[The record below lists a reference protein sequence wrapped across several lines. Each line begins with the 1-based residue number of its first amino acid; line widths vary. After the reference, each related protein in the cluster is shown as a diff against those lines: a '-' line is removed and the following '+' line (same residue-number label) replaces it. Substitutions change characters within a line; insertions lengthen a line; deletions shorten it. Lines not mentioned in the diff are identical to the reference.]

1 MYLQNRHVCVS
12 TELNPSAETQR
23 WPKVTWYL
31 PPLPNEQT
39 RVNGRGGDGPGAQGQ
54 RSNLDHELER
64 KTSRRTRQ
72 RDTYEIALGKRPSP
86 VGSLVLDA
94 VGANSVRRKVR
105 GSNLAQPV
113 IPFRSA
119 TTLEHVLEFG
129 SSRRTRQQGIW
140 LSRPGRTVPCGEL
153 GAYANEARRMSQLKL
168 RHGACSPLDHRLELE
183 NLPPTDSKPPMK

>member
-12 TELNPSAETQR
+12 TELNHSAETQR

-54 RSNLDHELER
+54 RSNLDHGPER

-72 RDTYEIALGKRPSP
+72 RDTYEIP
-86 VGSLVLDA
+86 VGNGARIPGLVLDA

-113 IPFRSA
+113 VPFSSA
-119 TTLEHVLEFG
+119 IILEHVLEFKT
-129 SSRRTRQQGIW
+129 SRRTRQQATYEIALGKRPSPVGSLVVMQMRPEGC
-140 LSRPGRTVPCGEL
+140 LS
-153 GAYANEARRMSQLKL
+153 S
-168 RHGACSPLDHRLELE
+168 S
-183 NLPPTDSKPPMK
+183 

>member
-23 WPKVTWYL
+23 WPKVTWCL

-54 RSNLDHELER
+54 RSNLDHGPER

-119 TTLEHVLEFG
+119 TTLEHVLEFRT
-129 SSRRTRQQGIW
+129 SRRTRQQATYEIPVG
-140 LSRPGRTVPCGEL
+140 
-153 GAYANEARRMSQLKL
+153 N
-168 RHGACSPLDHRLELE
+168 GACIPGLVVMQMRPEGCLSESRGTAHVPL
-183 NLPPTDSKPPMK
+183 

>member
-54 RSNLDHELER
+54 RSNLDHGPER

-113 IPFRSA
+113 IPFSSA
-119 TTLEHVLEFG
+119 IILEHVLEFKT
-129 SSRRTRQQGIW
+129 SRRTRQQATYEIALGKRPSPVGSLVVMQMRPEGC
-140 LSRPGRTVPCGEL
+140 LS
-153 GAYANEARRMSQLKL
+153 S
-168 RHGACSPLDHRLELE
+168 S
-183 NLPPTDSKPPMK
+183 